1 MPLTD
6 PGVLTDAGKSVGKV
20 AKEIYKFVRKRPVEF
35 FSAIEKT
42 LAAGMDFVTGRRE
55 REAAEREKQDL
66 EQELSDAQS
75 LIEEIIQQLGQ
86 SSQALETAMKR
97 VRFFKTL
104 SWILGAIAVIACAVA
119 GWALGKI

>member
-6 PGVLTDAGKSVGKV
+6 PKLLTDAGKSVGKV
-20 AKEIYKFVRKRPVEF
+20 AKEIYKFVRKSPAEF
-35 FSAIEKT
+35 FSAIEKS
-42 LAAGMDFVTGRRE
+42 LSDGVEFITGRRE
-55 REAAEREKQDL
+55 REAAEREKHEL

-97 VRFFKTL
+97 VRFYKIL
-104 SWILGAIAVIACAVA
+104 CWILGSIAAIACAVA